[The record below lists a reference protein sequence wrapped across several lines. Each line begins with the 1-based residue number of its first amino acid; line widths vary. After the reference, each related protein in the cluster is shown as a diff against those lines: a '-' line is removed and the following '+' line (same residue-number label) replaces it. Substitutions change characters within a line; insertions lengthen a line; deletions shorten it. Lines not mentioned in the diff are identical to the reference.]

1 MEELILFFAVVF
13 NIDWSSKRQC
23 LPISYINKINKAI
36 RSLAPRCF
44 MLNHMR
50 FDHYFSYIIIS
61 SEKRIVPG
69 MTAISLTANVFAI

>member
-13 NIDWSSKRQC
+13 NIDWSSKREC
-23 LPISYINKINKAI
+23 LPISYINKAI

-69 MTAISLTANVFAI
+69 MMAISLTANVFAI